1 MLSTKIKEDEILTA
15 LHRLDV
21 ERWFEVLDFIGYLN
35 SQTAAV
41 KPKQQAGGKVTEL
54 ISNNER
60 TAQREEAGKS
70 KRTASRRRKRMTAA
84 DMLNSD
90 IVGMWSDREDIGDSI
105 VFTRQ
110 LRQQAEHRQRD
121 ENTSF

>member
-15 LHRLDV
+15 LHRLDA

-41 KPKQQAGGKVTEL
+41 KPKQQTAGRVTGL

-60 TAQREEAGKS
+60 TAQSEEADKS
-70 KRTASRRRKRMTAA
+70 KRTGSRRRKRMIAA
-84 DMLNSD
+84 DLLNSD
-90 IVGMWSDREDIGDSI
+90 IVGMWSDPVSYTHLTLPTNRE
-105 VFTRQ
+105 V
-110 LRQQAEHRQRD
+110 
-121 ENTSF
+121 